1 MMTFWYVVVLLALF
15 IAVAV
20 FEAERHDKENRKL
33 YETRDDLDEE
43 ALVFL
48 KEQLLE
54 MGYTPN
60 AGVPMEKDF
69 YTQNAYLAGIR
80 WGRNNP

>member
-1 MMTFWYVVVLLALF
+1 MIATITILF
-15 IAVAV
+15 IIILAI
-20 FEAERHDKENRKL
+20 AESYFKHQDSVRKEYRHRE
-33 YETRDDLDEE
+33 ELDEE

-48 KEQLLE
+48 KKQLLD

-60 AGVPMEKDF
+60 AGVPMERDF

-80 WGRNNP
+80 YGRNNP